1 MQLTLKYSIMYKMI
15 LIPTRVSTT
24 GKLYC
29 KVKDA
34 KSQQMFNVRLKDIE
48 VLQYLG
54 SKPKSLWAEAKEDGT
69 YANMLEWA
77 DDTKSAIRLEGVRV
91 EPLFRFKRD
100 ANDNPVIGEDGLPVL
115 VPQEVINPE
124 TGAVTGQWHTIV
136 AE

>member
-1 MQLTLKYSIMYKMI
+1 MI

>member
-1 MQLTLKYSIMYKMI
+1 MYKMI

>member
-1 MQLTLKYSIMYKMI
+1 MYKMI

-34 KSQQMFNVRLKDIE
+34 KSQQLFNVRLKDIE

-54 SKPKSLWAEAKEDGT
+54 SKPKSLWAEAKEEGT

-77 DDTKSAIRLEGVRV
+77 DETKSAIHLDGVRV

-100 ANDNPVIGEDGLPVL
+100 VNDNPVIGEDGLPVL
-115 VPQEVINPE
+115 VPQDVINPE